1 MTAPKSD
8 LVKRAVRL
16 RKDRDALKAKLA
28 TVETQLA
35 AVEPKVLEWL
45 QENGFPRISHEGMT
59 VYIRREV
66 WASLADGVDIGCLKE
81 AIAAA
86 GHDPTLI
93 VRERANGQ
101 TLSAFVREFD
111 ARGEP
116 LPNSLAA
123 AVKISEVFKLGFL
136 ASPDTK
142 AKRPAGP
149 EADLTTAS
157 LAA

>member
-1 MTAPKSD
+1 VTAPKSD

-16 RKDRDALKAKLA
+16 RKDREAIKVKLA
-28 TVETQLA
+28 KVETQLA
-35 AVEPKVLEWL
+35 AIEPKVLEWL
-45 QENGFPRISHEGMT
+45 QENGFPRISHDGVT
-59 VYIRREV
+59 LYIRREL
-66 WASLADGVDIGCLKE
+66 WASLAEGVEIEFLKD
-81 AIAAA
+81 AIAAT
-86 GHDPTLI
+86 GHDPALI
-93 VRERANGQ
+93 VRERANAQ

-123 AVKISEVFKLGFL
+123 AVKVSETFKLGFL

-149 EADLTTAS
+149 EADLTS